1 MTESSRQ
8 GIRALVVDDSA
19 LYRKVVRDLLVE
31 LPDVAEAMTAR
42 NGRVALELIRTA
54 APDFVTLDV
63 EMPEVNGLEVLRAV
77 NAMPHPPGVVML
89 SGISAQGAKA
99 TTESL
104 ALGAFDFVVKPQRAL
119 PEESVAQLR
128 RDLLP
133 RVAAWIERHRCVEP
147 QAVSAAGQLS
157 RLAPHSRAWDARPID
172 TIAAAH
178 DEHAAPSAGTA
189 VLPERIEVLAIGIST
204 GGPAALIRMLPQ
216 LPADL
221 PVPVLIVQHMP
232 AIFTRTFADDLNRA
246 SRLEVAEAADGAPL
260 RAGRVLLAP
269 GGRQMK
275 VVREGGLLRLAITN
289 DPPERSCRPA
299 ADYLF
304 RSIAHVCGSA
314 ALAVVMTGMGD
325 DGTLG
330 CRLLKRRGAYVI
342 AQDAASCVVY
352 GMPRSVVEAQLAD
365 EIVPLD
371 ALADRLVEIL
381 TAVTAA

>member
-63 EMPEVNGLEVLRAV
+63 EMPEVNGLEVLRAI
-77 NAMPHPPGVVML
+77 NAMTHPPGVVML

-119 PEESVAQLR
+119 PEESVEQLR

-133 RVAAWIERHRCVEP
+133 RVEAWIERHRSVEP
-147 QAVSAAGQLS
+147 QAVSAAGPLS
-157 RLAPHSRAWDARPID
+157 RSAPRSRACDARPID
-172 TIAAAH
+172 TTAVAY
-178 DEHAAPSAGTA
+178 DEPAAPPMRTA
-189 VLPERIEVLAIGIST
+189 ELPERIEVLAIGVST

-232 AIFTRTFADDLNRA
+232 AIFTRTFADDLHRA

-260 RAGRVLLAP
+260 RGGRVLLAP

-275 VVREGGLLRLAITN
+275 VVREGGLLRVAITD

-299 ADYLF
+299 VDYLF
-304 RSIAHVCGSA
+304 RSIAHVCGGA

-352 GMPRSVVEAQLAD
+352 GMPRSVVEARLAD